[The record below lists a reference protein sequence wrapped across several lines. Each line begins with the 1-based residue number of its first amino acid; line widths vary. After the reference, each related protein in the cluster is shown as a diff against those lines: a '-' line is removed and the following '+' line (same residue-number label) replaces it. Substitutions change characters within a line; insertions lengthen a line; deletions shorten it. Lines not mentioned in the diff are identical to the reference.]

1 MPATATGG
9 TAKDTNQE
17 PRNNETMSNGKK
29 QPFKDA
35 IKSYLDERAKTDE
48 LFAKTYAK
56 EGKTLEEC
64 CNYIIGEARKRG
76 NAVAMTDDE
85 VFGLAV
91 HYYDE
96 DDIKVFHGSMSRKTE
111 DVKVSLSAE
120 EMEEARK
127 EARQRAID
135 RMTEEQYALL
145 KKKPSRG
152 KKEAETE
159 VQQMSLF

>member
-1 MPATATGG
+1 MNE
-9 TAKDTNQE
+9 KNQ
-17 PRNNETMSNGKK
+17 S
-29 QPFKDA
+29 FKDA
-35 IKSYLDERAKTDE
+35 IKSYLDRRAGQDE

-76 NAVAMTDDE
+76 NSVAMTDDE

-96 DDIKVFHGSMSRKTE
+96 DDIKINRVSMSRKTE
-111 DVKVSLSAE
+111 DVKVTLSTE